1 MTPPLAVDHWS
12 RYHLGRNVY
21 SPFFSAVTPRM
32 NQSGSIFIWGDM
44 NIRDQ
49 TPTPN
54 IIGRVMHA
62 LIAVQGSRV
71 FSGWSEGL
79 KFKSRLPQ
87 EPAAYRQFV
96 FLSEGAHSYVFL
108 KTRIRSRKRLVSSSE
123 NVFSSMFFSGPPFLE
138 TWFFGRMSS
147 APWGNL
153 WDLATP
159 ACARAAR
166 GHLWPV
172 LDFAAGNWSGSVNVD
187 LQSCHWKAYSNT

>member
-1 MTPPLAVDHWS
+1 MFAVGGIWFTSEPMRRIVHQIALAPWVALES
-12 RYHLGRNVY
+12 
-21 SPFFSAVTPRM
+21 FFGM
-32 NQSGSIFIWGDM
+32 KWG
-44 NIRDQ
+44 
-49 TPTPN
+49 
-54 IIGRVMHA
+54 
-62 LIAVQGSRV
+62 
-71 FSGWSEGL
+71 
-79 KFKSRLPQ
+79 FKSRLPQ

-147 APWGNL
+147 APWGDL

-172 LDFAAGNWSGSVNVD
+172 LDFAAGIWSGSVNVD